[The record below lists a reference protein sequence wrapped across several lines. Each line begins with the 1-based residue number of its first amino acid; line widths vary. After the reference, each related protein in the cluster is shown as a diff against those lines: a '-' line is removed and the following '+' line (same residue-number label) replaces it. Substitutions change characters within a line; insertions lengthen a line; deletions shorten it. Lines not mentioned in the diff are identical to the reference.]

1 MKSLILNTFPVLTFQ
16 GCVFY
21 LAISCVTGLHGQ
33 TLKAFSVTENTKID
47 SIISVFD
54 SKSKLKHLTLLPNI
68 NYNFETGFSIGFSLR
83 NLIQYTQT
91 KKRNKIEAMK
101 LKATLES
108 KLETKLNRAEEEKE
122 KILFLKDEIF
132 LNLQVLKH
140 RFELYKISFLKHSNN
155 EITFSEY
162 TEAKISYMEKYQF
175 IFSKIK
181 RLDILLL
188 KYFNKYKVSL
198 FDTDTLLKT
207 TKEYEIANKN

>member
-83 NLIQYTQT
+83 N
-91 KKRNKIEAMK
+91 
-101 LKATLES
+101 
-108 KLETKLNRAEEEKE
+108 
-122 KILFLKDEIF
+122 
-132 LNLQVLKH
+132 
-140 RFELYKISFLKHSNN
+140 
-155 EITFSEY
+155 
-162 TEAKISYMEKYQF
+162 
-175 IFSKIK
+175 
-181 RLDILLL
+181 
-188 KYFNKYKVSL
+188 
-198 FDTDTLLKT
+198 
-207 TKEYEIANKN
+207 